1 MNLSHDGK
9 PVKKMVSADGAR
21 MAILRPYK
29 RPQADGRYDVIYA
42 WQCRFK
48 GRIVIGGVSDNTAV
62 QYVTDADRMGY
73 KVVGG

>member
-9 PVKKMVSADGAR
+9 ATRKMVSADGQR

-29 RPQADGRYDVIYA
+29 RRQPDGRYDVIYA

-48 GRIVIGGVSDNTAV
+48 GRIVIGGVGDNTAV
-62 QYVTDADRMGY
+62 QYVTDGARMAY
-73 KVVGG
+73 RDVP